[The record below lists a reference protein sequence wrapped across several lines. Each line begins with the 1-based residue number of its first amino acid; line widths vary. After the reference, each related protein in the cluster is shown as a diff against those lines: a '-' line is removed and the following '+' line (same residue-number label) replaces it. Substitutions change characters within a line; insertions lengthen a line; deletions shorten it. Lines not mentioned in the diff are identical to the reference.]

1 MSPLRTSYRQFVT
14 IARRSSLLFGFAPV
28 VAAGAFALA
37 AGTDVA
43 ADASARPV
51 AGVAAATSSQLS
63 LITEPNQ
70 GVAPVLDAVQHAKR
84 SVDIVMYELEDTRF
98 EAALAADERR
108 GVHVR
113 VLLNGGY
120 YGEGSSQNKAAYAYL
135 KANRVPVRWTPKHFA
150 LTHQKSVVVDDRT
163 ALILTFNLT
172 SQYYSSSRDFGIA
185 DTNPADVRAI
195 EATFA
200 NDWSGAD
207 ATAGD
212 GSGDLVWSPGSENAQ
227 LSAISSARG
236 ELDIYNEEMDD
247 TAVENALEQAAR
259 RGVDVRV
266 VMTYSSDWESA
277 FEALTAAGVHVRTYA
292 ADASLYIHAK
302 LILSG
307 TKALVESENFSTT
320 SLDRNRELGII
331 VTSPKIVS
339 SLKATFERDYASA
352 TPFEKKAA
360 TPKGRGAQ
368 CAVTASYSAR
378 YGDWDV
384 YVHSDQPGQTA
395 TVTDSS
401 GRSDSYHT
409 SSDGYA
415 DVYFKAPKSAAGE
428 TITVRVGSAACTA
441 KL

>member
-1 MSPLRTSYRQFVT
+1 MFRFV
-14 IARRSSLLFGFAPV
+14 PV
-28 VAAGAFALA
+28 VSVGAFVV
-37 AGTDVA
+37 AGGMAVV

-51 AGVAAATSSQLS
+51 AGAASATTWQLS

-70 GVAPVLDAVQHAKR
+70 GVAPVLDAVQDARR
-84 SVDIVMYELEDTRF
+84 SVDVVMYELEDTRF

-120 YGEGSSQNKAAYAYL
+120 YGEGSSQNQAAYAYL
-135 KANRVPVRWTPKHFA
+135 KSRRVPVRWTPKHFA
-150 LTHQKSVVVDDRT
+150 LTHQKTVVVDRRT

-172 SQYYSSSRDFGIA
+172 PQYYSSSRDLGIA

-200 NDWSGAD
+200 NDWDD
-207 ATAGD
+207 AHATVRN

-227 LSAISSARG
+227 IQAIDSARV
-236 ELDIYNEEMDD
+236 ELDVYNEEMAD

-266 VMTYSSDWESA
+266 VMTYSSEWESA

-292 ADASLYIHAK
+292 ADAPLYIHAK
-302 LILSG
+302 LMLSG
-307 TKALVESENFSTT
+307 RRALVESENFSTT

-331 VTSPKIVS
+331 VTSPTIIS
-339 SLKATFERDYASA
+339 SLKTTFERDYAAA
-352 TPFEKKAA
+352 TPFQKNAA
-360 TPKGRGAQ
+360 TRKGSGGAQ
-368 CAVTASYSAR
+368 CSVTASYSTR

-384 YVHSDQPGQTA
+384 YVHSNQPGQTA

-401 GRSDSYHT
+401 GQSDSYHT

-428 TITVRVGSAACTA
+428 TVTIHVGSAACTT

>member
-1 MSPLRTSYRQFVT
+1 
-14 IARRSSLLFGFAPV
+14 
-28 VAAGAFALA
+28 
-37 AGTDVA
+37 
-43 ADASARPV
+43 
-51 AGVAAATSSQLS
+51 
-63 LITEPNQ
+63 
-70 GVAPVLDAVQHAKR
+70 
-84 SVDIVMYELEDTRF
+84 MYELEDTRF

-135 KANRVPVRWTPKHFA
+135 KAHRVPVRWTSKHFA
-150 LTHQKSVVVDDRT
+150 LTHQKTVVVDGRT

-172 SQYYSSSRDFGIA
+172 PQYYASSRDLGIA

-200 NDWSGAD
+200 NDWNGTE

-227 LSAISSARG
+227 FQAISSARG
-236 ELDIYNEEMDD
+236 ELDVYNEEMAD

-292 ADASLYIHAK
+292 ANASLYIHAK

-307 TKALVESENFSTT
+307 RRALVESENFSTT

-339 SLKATFERDYASA
+339 SLKATFERDYTGA

-360 TPKGRGAQ
+360 TPKGDSGVE
-368 CAVTASYSAR
+368 CSVTASYSAR

-428 TITVRVGSAACTA
+428 TVTVRVGSAACAA